1 MANIVVNE
9 LSKVYTSRGIRV
21 DAIANVSFEVAEGE
35 MLVLLGPSGC
45 GKTTTLRALSGLEDP
60 TSGTIAFGDRT
71 VFDGQRRIAV
81 PTHKRNIGLVFQSFA
96 LWPHL
101 TARQNIE
108 YPLKAR
114 GGMARSD
121 RAAAVDEIAELV
133 ELDERLL
140 GNRPGQ
146 LSGGQQQRVALAR
159 ALVSKPSVLFFDEPL
174 SSLDTRL
181 REQLRLDLKALHSRI
196 GITGVYVTHDL
207 QEGLTLGDR
216 IAVMYAGGIKQ
227 IADPVTVF
235 EEPNSEEVAALIG
248 YRRVARV
255 QRGDGGWTANGIRV
269 LGDIDR
275 FDRGGDGVDLFV
287 RTKDIT
293 LQPRGA
299 DRPLAPG
306 AVRFDGW
313 TVREFAR
320 VGGDADIIVGAGKDT
335 LSLHI
340 PFDPSFTLSRDD
352 AVALD
357 VPLERLRSFRAE
369 RDEAVPAVELASVDA

>member
-60 TSGTIAFGDRT
+60 TSGRIAFGDR
-71 VFDGQRRIAV
+71 VVYDGTRRINV
-81 PTHKRNIGLVFQSFA
+81 PTNKRNIGLVFQSFA

-114 GGMARSD
+114 GGMTHSERT
-121 RAAAVDEIAELV
+121 AAVDEYAGLV

-181 REQLRLDLKALHSRI
+181 REQLRLDLKALHNRI

-216 IAVMYAGGIKQ
+216 IAVMHSGGIKQ
-227 IADPVTVF
+227 LADPVTIF
-235 EEPNSEEVAALIG
+235 EQPNSPEVAALIG

-255 QRGDGGWTANGIRV
+255 QRGDGAWSTNGTRV
-269 LGDIDR
+269 LGDLDR
-275 FDRGGDGVDLFV
+275 FDRGGDAVDLFV

-299 DRPLAPG
+299 ERPLAPG
-306 AVRFDGW
+306 SARFDGW
-313 TVREFAR
+313 SVREFAR
-320 VGGDADIIVGAGKDT
+320 VGSDADIVVGAGRDT

-340 PFDPSFTLSRDD
+340 PFDPAFTLQRDEV
-352 AVALD
+352 VALD
-357 VPLERLRSFRAE
+357 IPVERMRSFRSAG
-369 RDEAVPAVELASVDA
+369 AAMAAGAELAPVGA